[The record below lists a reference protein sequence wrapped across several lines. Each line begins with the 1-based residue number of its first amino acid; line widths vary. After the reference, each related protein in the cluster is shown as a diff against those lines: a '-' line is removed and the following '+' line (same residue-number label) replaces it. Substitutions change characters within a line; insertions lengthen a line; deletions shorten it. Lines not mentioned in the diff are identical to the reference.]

1 VQNDN
6 SAAMIANFAA
16 RRRRAFAAA
25 LAYTGSGPTTPIV
38 LQGEGMLTADAT
50 ILPDWTALRAELIRR
65 LDAIEAGFQKIRPF
79 LEFIETAYGE
89 SGSQIGHNKP
99 PAPIDILPINT
110 EDLEIGAIA
119 ANLARV
125 ELKAERPR
133 FDVIRL
139 CVRILKSIKE
149 KATIFLDEF
158 LKEGGKRTAQ
168 VVAETALVRQLDV
181 DLHEVVAKIHHVFE
195 LLHLPF

>member
-1 VQNDN
+1 MSDDQKDGSPPFVQNDN

-50 ILPDWTALRAELIRR
+50 ILPDWTELRAELIRR

-110 EDLEIGAIA
+110 EDLEIGTIA
-119 ANLARV
+119 QIWREWNSKQSAPGLMLSGFA
-125 ELKAERPR
+125 
-133 FDVIRL
+133 
-139 CVRILKSIKE
+139 S
-149 KATIFLDEF
+149 
-158 LKEGGKRTAQ
+158 
-168 VVAETALVRQLDV
+168 
-181 DLHEVVAKIHHVFE
+181 
-195 LLHLPF
+195 